1 MPLGYLF
8 MLAPCVS
15 CNKPFG
21 FNPDKVPSLLIAGV
35 REPVCEECVN
45 RANPLRKANG
55 LPPIVPLP
63 GAYEPAAE
71 DEDLSNPFADE

>member
-1 MPLGYLF
+1 MGYYF

-15 CNKPFG
+15 CGRSFG

-35 REPVCEECVN
+35 REPVCEDCVA

-55 LPPIVPLP
+55 LMPIVPLP
-63 GAYEPAAE
+63 GAYEPTAE
-71 DEDLSNPFADE
+71 DDASNPFADE